1 MRRADCY
8 DSSESIRNS
17 HHAGLPM
24 PLNSQ
29 QKWKVEDILNQK
41 GINKCP
47 LCGTTPLK
55 VQDKYYNLPLGEA
68 GAAVSK
74 VWRAAQ

>member
-1 MRRADCY
+1 
-8 DSSESIRNS
+8 
-17 HHAGLPM
+17 M

-47 LCGTTPLK
+47 LCGTTPLR
-55 VQDKYYNLPLGEA
+55 VQDKYYNLPLAEA
-68 GAAVSK
+68 GAMVGTGIRAVVASCTGCGLTLPLDAK
-74 VWRAAQ
+74 QYGV